1 MYICTHV
8 DIYIYKYIYSR
19 STVDIYI
26 YIYEYMDMCR
36 HITDPTEIYTNTSPR
51 STSVFTDNN
60 RKPLTDETNI
70 LIR

>member
-8 DIYIYKYIYSR
+8 DIYIYKYIYSH

-36 HITDPTEIYTNTSPR
+36 HITSPFVNQMATSR
-51 STSVFTDNN
+51 
-60 RKPLTDETNI
+60 
-70 LIR
+70 